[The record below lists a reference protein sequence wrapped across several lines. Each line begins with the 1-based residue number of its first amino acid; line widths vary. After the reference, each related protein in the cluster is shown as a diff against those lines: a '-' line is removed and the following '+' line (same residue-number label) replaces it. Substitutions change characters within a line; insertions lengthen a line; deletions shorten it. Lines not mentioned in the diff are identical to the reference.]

1 MLLKHHYEGGPL
13 FMTIIYALWIL
24 VLIMAIRWIYIYLK
38 GSSTAVKLKNQNN
51 SILFVGSFAFLLG
64 IFGQAIG
71 LYQAFQAIYTAGDIS
86 PALIAGGLRVSM
98 LTTLY
103 GFALLLVS
111 SLIWATFR
119 HLNKP

>member
-1 MLLKHHYEGGPL
+1 MIAKHFYEGGPL
-13 FMTIIYALWIL
+13 FMAMIYALWIL
-24 VLIMAIRWIYIYLK
+24 ALIMAIRWIYIYIK
-38 GSSTAVKLKNQNN
+38 GSSNEAKLKRQNN
-51 SILFVGSFAFLLG
+51 SILFVGSFGFLLG

-71 LYQAFQAIYTAGDIS
+71 LYEAFQAIYAAGDIS

-111 SLIWATFR
+111 SLIWVTFR
-119 HLNKP
+119 HLNKA